1 MDNTLKVVGLG
12 PGGMNYLTLEALET
26 LESAEVV
33 YLRTE
38 KHPVIDKLR
47 DRGMRFE
54 SYDHFYEAYETFDE
68 VYLNVARDVIGKV
81 DAGDVVYAVPGNPFV
96 AEKTVEHLQEMA
108 EAQGVNIEFVHG
120 ASFIDAI
127 VTRLKRDPVHG
138 LKIMDALQIEVQ
150 APDVTMDNM
159 IIQVY
164 DRMTASRVKLAL
176 GKYYEDD
183 QPVIVVRG
191 AGIPGEERV
200 ETLPLYELD
209 QRDGLHDHLTS
220 LYIPGIEMGGERK
233 RFFEDLVGI
242 MEILRSPDGCPW
254 DREQTHESLKPYL
267 IEEAYEVLDA
277 IDREDLFEL
286 EEELGD
292 LLLQVVF
299 HATIAEESG
308 YFNIHDVTTGIC
320 EKLIRRHPHVFAQT
334 HVEGSEEVL
343 VNWEAIKKEEKKES
357 LHIESMERIPSGMP
371 ALMRAYKI
379 QKKAADV
386 GFDWDDIKD
395 AIAKIHE
402 ELDEFLEIYESG
414 DLEKTSEELGDLF
427 FAVVNVCRFLKVRPE
442 VALSRTNEKFLR
454 RFRFIEEKSLEKGK
468 DLNNMTL
475 EEMDNLWNMAKKLD
489 YSKKN

>member
-1 MDNTLKVVGLG
+1 MNHTLKVVGLG
-12 PGGMNYLTLEALET
+12 PGGMNYLTLEALES
-26 LESAEVV
+26 LEAAEVV

-47 DRGMRFE
+47 ERGIKFE
-54 SYDHFYEAYETFDE
+54 SYDSFYEKFESFDE
-68 VYLNVARDVIGKV
+68 VYLSVAKDVVAKTEIGP
-81 DAGDVVYAVPGNPFV
+81 VVYAVPGNPFV
-96 AEKTVEHLQEMA
+96 AEKTVEYLQEMA
-108 EAQGVNIEFVHG
+108 VESGLEIEFVHG

-183 QPVIVVRG
+183 QEVIVVRG
-191 AGIPGEERV
+191 AGIPGEERI
-200 ETLPLYELD
+200 EKMMLYELD
-209 QRDGLHDHLTS
+209 QKEGLHDHLTS
-220 LYIPGIEMGGERK
+220 LYIPGIAMGGERK
-233 RFFEDLVGI
+233 RFFEDLIGI
-242 MEILRSPDGCPW
+242 MELLRSPDGCPW

-277 IDREDLFEL
+277 IDRQDLYEL

-299 HATIAEESG
+299 HATIAEENG
-308 YFNIHDVTTGIC
+308 YFNIHDVTTGIS
-320 EKLIRRHPHVFAQT
+320 EKLLRRHPHVFAD
-334 HVEGSEEVL
+334 VKVDGSDEVL
-343 VNWEAIKKEEKKES
+343 TNWEAIKKEEKDENM
-357 LHIESMERIPSGMP
+357 HVESMERIPTGMP

-414 DLEKTSEELGDLF
+414 DKEKTTDELGDLL

-442 VALSRTNEKFLR
+442 VALSHTNEKFLR
-454 RFRFIEEKSLEKGK
+454 RFRYIEEKTLEKGK
-468 DLNNMTL
+468 NLNNMSL
-475 EEMDNLWNMAKKLD
+475 EEMDNLWKSAKKLD
-489 YSKKN
+489 L

>member
-1 MDNTLKVVGLG
+1 MKHNLKIVGLG
-12 PGGMNYLTLEALET
+12 PGGMNYLTLEALEA
-26 LESAEVV
+26 LEAAEVV

-38 KHPVIDKLR
+38 KHPVVDKLR
-47 DRGMRFE
+47 ERGIKFE
-54 SYDHFYEAYETFDE
+54 SYDGFYEKYESFDE
-68 VYLNVARDVIGKV
+68 VYRNVAEDVAKKAENGP
-81 DAGDVVYAVPGNPFV
+81 VVYAVPGNPFV
-96 AEKTVEHLQEMA
+96 AESTVEHLQAIA
-108 EAQGVNIEFVHG
+108 EQAGSKIQFVHG

-127 VTRLKRDPVHG
+127 VTCLKRDPVHG
-138 LKIMDALQIEVQ
+138 LKIMDALQIEAQ

-183 QPVIVVRG
+183 QEVIVVRG
-191 AGIPGEERV
+191 AGIPGEERI
-200 ETLPLYELD
+200 EKMMLYELD
-209 QRDGLHDHLTS
+209 QKEGLHDHLTS
-220 LYIPGIEMGGERK
+220 LYIPGLRMDGDRK

-254 DREQTHESLKPYL
+254 DREQTHETLKPYL

-277 IDREDLFEL
+277 IDRQDLYEL

-299 HATIAEESG
+299 HAAIAEENG
-308 YFNIHDVTTGIC
+308 YFNIHDVTTGIS
-320 EKLIRRHPHVFAQT
+320 EKLLRRHPHVFGDI
-334 HVEGSEEVL
+334 HVDGSDEVL
-343 VNWEAIKKEEKKES
+343 TNWEAIKKEEKQEDM
-357 LHIESMERIPSGMP
+357 HIESMERIPNGLP

-386 GFDWDDIKD
+386 GFDWDHIKD

-402 ELDEFLEIYESG
+402 ELDEFLEIYENG
-414 DLEKTSEELGDLF
+414 EPERISEELGDLL

-442 VALSRTNEKFLR
+442 VALSHTNEKFLR
-454 RFRFIEEKSLEKGK
+454 RFRYIEEKTLEKGK
-468 DLNNMTL
+468 NLNNMSL
-475 EEMDNLWNMAKKLD
+475 EEMDNLWNIAKKLD
-489 YSKKN
+489 L

>member
-1 MDNTLKVVGLG
+1 MKHSLKIVGLG

-26 LESAEVV
+26 LESAEIV
-33 YLRTE
+33 YLRTD

-47 DRGMRFE
+47 ARGIKFE
-54 SYDHFYEAYETFDE
+54 SYDNYYETYETFDE
-68 VYLNVARDVIGKV
+68 VYMNVAKDVAEKSNEKP
-81 DAGDVVYAVPGNPFV
+81 VVYAVPGNPFV
-96 AEKTVEHLQEMA
+96 AEKTVEHLQNMA
-108 EAQGVNIEFVHG
+108 DEEDFEIEFVHG

-138 LKIMDALQIEVQ
+138 LKIMDALQIETQ

-183 QPVIVVRG
+183 QEVIVVRG
-191 AGIPGEERV
+191 AGIPDEEHI
-200 ETLPLYELD
+200 ETMMLYELD
-209 QRDGLHDHLTS
+209 QKDGLHDHLTS
-220 LYIPGIEMGGERK
+220 LYIPRIEMDGNRK

-254 DREQTHESLKPYL
+254 DREQSHESLKPYL
-267 IEEAYEVLDA
+267 VEEAYEVLDA
-277 IDREDLFEL
+277 IDRGDLYEL
-286 EEELGD
+286 EDELGD

-320 EKLIRRHPHVFAQT
+320 EKLIRRHPHVFSDV
-334 HVEGSEEVL
+334 HVEGSDEVL
-343 VNWEAIKKEEKKES
+343 TNWEAIKKEEKQEDM
-357 LHIESMERIPSGMP
+357 HVESMERIPNGLP

-402 ELDEFLEIYESG
+402 ELDEFLEIYETG
-414 DLEKTSEELGDLF
+414 EKKRVTEELGDLL

-442 VALSRTNEKFLR
+442 VALSHTNEKFLR
-454 RFRFIEEKSLEKGK
+454 RFRFIEEKTLEKGK
-468 DLNNMTL
+468 ILNNMSL

-489 YSKKN
+489 L

>member
-1 MDNTLKVVGLG
+1 MKRSIKVVGLG
-12 PGGMNYLTLEALET
+12 PGGMNYLTLEALEN

-38 KHPVIDKLR
+38 KHPVVGKLKA
-47 DRGMRFE
+47 RGIKFE
-54 SYDHFYEAYETFDE
+54 SYDAYYEKYDTFEE
-68 VYLNVARDVIGKV
+68 VYWNVAQDVAAKSEKGP
-81 DAGDVVYAVPGNPFV
+81 VVYAVPGNPFV
-96 AEKTVEHLQEMA
+96 AEKTVEHLQTIALESD
-108 EAQGVNIEFVHG
+108 IDIDFVHG

-138 LKIMDALQIEVQ
+138 LKIMDAMQIEAQ
-150 APDVTMDNM
+150 IPDVTMDNL

-164 DRMTASRVKLAL
+164 DRMIASRVKLAL

-183 QPVIVVRG
+183 QEVIVVRG
-191 AGIPGEERV
+191 AGIPGEERI
-200 ETLPLYELD
+200 EKLMLYELD
-209 QRDGLHDHLTS
+209 QKEDLHDHLTS
-220 LYIPGIEMGGERK
+220 LYIPGIAMDGERK

-277 IDREDLFEL
+277 IDRQDLYEL
-286 EEELGD
+286 EDELGD

-299 HATIAEESG
+299 HAAIAEENG
-308 YFNIHDVTTGIC
+308 YFNIHDVTTAISN
-320 EKLIRRHPHVFAQT
+320 KLIRRHPHVFSD
-334 HVEGSEEVL
+334 VRVDGSDEVL
-343 VNWEAIKKEEKKES
+343 TNWEAIKKEEKNEDM
-357 LHIESMERIPSGMP
+357 HVESMERIPNGLP

-379 QKKAADV
+379 QKKAASV

-402 ELDEFLEIYESG
+402 ELDEFLEIYQ
-414 DLEKTSEELGDLF
+414 SEDEDKITDELGDLL

-442 VALSRTNEKFLR
+442 VALSHTNEKFLR
-454 RFRFIEEKSLEKGK
+454 RFRFIEEKSMEKGK
-468 DLNNMTL
+468 KLNNMTL
-475 EEMDNLWNMAKKLD
+475 IEMDNLWNSAKKLD
-489 YSKKN
+489 L

>member
-1 MDNTLKVVGLG
+1 MKHTLKIVGLG
-12 PGGMNYLTLEALET
+12 PGGMNYMTLDALEALE
-26 LESAEVV
+26 SAEIV

-47 DRGMRFE
+47 ERGIKFE
-54 SYDHFYEAYETFDE
+54 SYDSYYEKYETFDE
-68 VYLNVARDVIGKV
+68 VYMNVAKDIANK
-81 DAGDVVYAVPGNPFV
+81 AEEKDVVYAVPGNPFV
-96 AEKTVEHLQEMA
+96 AEKTVEHLQNIA
-108 EAQGVNIEFVHG
+108 EKQNAEIEFVHG

-138 LKIMDALQIEVQ
+138 LKIMDALQIEAQ

-183 QPVIVVRG
+183 QNIIVVRG
-191 AGIPGEERV
+191 AGIPDEERI
-200 ETLPLYELD
+200 ETMMLYELD
-209 QRDGLHDHLTS
+209 QKDGIHDHLTS
-220 LYIPGIEMGGERK
+220 LYIPRIEMGGERK
-233 RFFEDLVGI
+233 RFFEDLTGI

-254 DREQTHESLKPYL
+254 DREQSHESLKPYL

-277 IDREDLFEL
+277 IDRGDLYEL

-320 EKLIRRHPHVFAQT
+320 EKLIRRHPHVFSDV
-334 HVEGSEEVL
+334 HVDGSEEVL
-343 VNWEAIKKEEKKES
+343 TNWEAIKKEEKQEDM
-357 LHIESMERIPSGMP
+357 HIESMERIPAGLP

-414 DLEKTSEELGDLF
+414 DKERVTDELGDLL

-442 VALSRTNEKFLR
+442 VALSHTNEKFLR

-468 DLNNMTL
+468 ILNNMTL
-475 EEMDNLWNMAKKLD
+475 EEMDKLWNMAKKLD
-489 YSKKN
+489 L

>member
-1 MDNTLKVVGLG
+1 MNHTLKIVGLG
-12 PGGMNYLTLEALET
+12 PGGMNYLTLEALEA
-26 LESAEVV
+26 LETAEVV

-47 DRGMRFE
+47 ERGIKFE
-54 SYDHFYEAYETFDE
+54 SYDSFYEKYESFDE
-68 VYLNVARDVIGKV
+68 VYLNVARDVAAKA
-81 DAGDVVYAVPGNPFV
+81 DEKSVVYAVPGNPFV
-96 AEKTVEHLQEMA
+96 AEKTVEHLQNIAGER
-108 EAQGVNIEFVHG
+108 GVEIEFVHG

-127 VTRLKRDPVHG
+127 VTSLKRDPVHG

-150 APDVTMDNM
+150 TPDVTMDNM

-164 DRMTASRVKLAL
+164 DRMTASRVKIAL
-176 GKYYEDD
+176 GKFYEDD
-183 QPVIVVRG
+183 QEIIVVRG
-191 AGIPGEERV
+191 AGIPGEERI
-200 ETLPLYELD
+200 ETMMLYELD
-209 QRDGLHDHLTS
+209 QREGIHDHLTS
-220 LYIPGIEMGGERK
+220 LYIPKIEMDGTRK
-233 RFFEDLVGI
+233 RFFDDLTGI

-277 IDREDLFEL
+277 IDRGDLYEL

-299 HATIAEESG
+299 HSTIAEEHG
-308 YFNIHDVTTGIC
+308 YFTINDVTTGIC
-320 EKLIRRHPHVFAQT
+320 EKLLRRHPHVFGDV
-334 HVEGSEEVL
+334 HVDGSDDVL
-343 VNWEAIKKEEKKES
+343 TNWEAIKKEEKNEDM
-357 LHIESMERIPSGMP
+357 HVQSMERIPTGLP
-371 ALMRAYKI
+371 ALMRAFKI

-386 GFDWDDIKD
+386 GFDWDHVKD

-414 DLEKTSEELGDLF
+414 NQERIEDELGDLF

-442 VALSRTNEKFLR
+442 VALSHTNEKFLR

-468 DLNNMTL
+468 NLNNMTL
-475 EEMDNLWNMAKKLD
+475 DEMENLWNMAKKLD
-489 YSKKN
+489 L

>member
-1 MDNTLKVVGLG
+1 MNRTIKVVGLG

-26 LESAEVV
+26 LESAGLV

-38 KHPVIDKLR
+38 KHPVVDKLR
-47 DRGMRFE
+47 ERGINFE
-54 SYDHFYEAYETFDE
+54 SYDAYYEKYETFEE
-68 VYLNVARDVIGKV
+68 VYWNVAKDVAEKSEKGP
-81 DAGDVVYAVPGNPFV
+81 VVYAVPGNPFV
-96 AEKTVEHLQEMA
+96 AEKTVEHLQTLALET
-108 EAQGVNIEFVHG
+108 GIDIEFVHG

-138 LKIMDALQIEVQ
+138 LKIMDAMQIEAQ
-150 APDVTMDNM
+150 IPDVTMDNL

-164 DRMTASRVKLAL
+164 DRMIASRVKLAL

-183 QPVIVVRG
+183 QEVIVVRG
-191 AGIPGEERV
+191 AGIPGEERI
-200 ETLPLYELD
+200 EKLMLYELD
-209 QRDGLHDHLTS
+209 QKEDLHDHLTS
-220 LYIPGIEMGGERK
+220 LYIPGIAMDGERK

-277 IDREDLFEL
+277 IDRQDLYEL
-286 EEELGD
+286 EDELGD

-299 HATIAEESG
+299 HAAIAEEHG
-308 YFNIHDVTTGIC
+308 YFNIHDVTTAISN
-320 EKLIRRHPHVFAQT
+320 KLIRRHPHVFSDVNVDDSDQ
-334 HVEGSEEVL
+334 VL
-343 VNWEAIKKEEKKES
+343 TNWEAIKKEEKNEDM
-357 LHIESMERIPSGMP
+357 HVESMERIPNGLP

-379 QKKAADV
+379 QKKAANV

-402 ELDEFLEIYESG
+402 ELDEFLEIYESE
-414 DLEKTSEELGDLF
+414 DQEKITDELGDLL

-442 VALSRTNEKFLR
+442 VALSHTNEKFLR
-454 RFRFIEEKSLEKGK
+454 RFRYIEEKTLEKGK
-468 DLNNMTL
+468 SLNNMTL
-475 EEMDNLWNMAKKLD
+475 IEMDNLWNSAKKLD
-489 YSKKN
+489 L